1 MSFHAGMAGERLLG
15 HYFLPPCL
23 TGAAYHNFLWKVL
36 PGLLEDVDL
45 WPEFIYNLFY
55 IFFLQFGNLVR
66 VSGTMDRTRWANS
79 FACSF
84 PWFKSLRLLSKLSD
98 LYSLPNN
105 VRVVKSR
112 RMRWAGHVAHVGE
125 RRGVHR
131 VLVGKPE
138 GKRPLERPRCR
149 WEDNIKMDL
158 QEVGGGCED
167 WMELA

>member
-138 GKRPLERPRCR
+138 GKRPLERPRR
-149 WEDNIKMDL
+149 TQM
-158 QEVGGGCED
+158 GG
-167 WMELA
+167 